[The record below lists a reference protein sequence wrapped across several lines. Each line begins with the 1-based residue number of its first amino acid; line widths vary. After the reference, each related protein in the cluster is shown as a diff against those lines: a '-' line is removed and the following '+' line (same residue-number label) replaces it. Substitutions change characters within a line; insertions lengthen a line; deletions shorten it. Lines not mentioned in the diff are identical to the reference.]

1 MDKVCLFRSHAVF
14 CEEFAVN
21 GKNSNASCCSPDC
34 KGGIFMKKMS
44 TLFRDSYHEL
54 FRVRSL
60 TIIAM
65 LMACSLIL
73 SRFSIKLPQFRIS
86 FSPIVKMYI
95 GALFGP
101 VAGGVTGI
109 ALDLIGFFLSN
120 DGSAFF
126 PGYTLTEALGIFI
139 YGLFFYKRKLTFPRI
154 LAAKFTVMLVCN
166 ILLGTLWIYM
176 MTGKA
181 FLPLLM
187 TRSVKNLIQWPVD
200 SILFFIL
207 AASLEK
213 AKIRRLLHE

>member
-1 MDKVCLFRSHAVF
+1 
-14 CEEFAVN
+14 
-21 GKNSNASCCSPDC
+21 
-34 KGGIFMKKMS
+34 MKKMS

-73 SRFSIKLPQFRIS
+73 SQFSIKLPQFRIS

-126 PGYTLTEALGIFI
+126 PG
-139 YGLFFYKRKLTFPRI
+139 
-154 LAAKFTVMLVCN
+154 
-166 ILLGTLWIYM
+166 
-176 MTGKA
+176 
-181 FLPLLM
+181 
-187 TRSVKNLIQWPVD
+187 
-200 SILFFIL
+200 
-207 AASLEK
+207 
-213 AKIRRLLHE
+213 